1 MASSPF
7 QAEKH
12 QLWPSHVLEKRVDV
26 AAGLLPK
33 IKHELETKERKVRDE
48 LRSVG
53 FQPKSTTHAIFN
65 QCRVFDGVFRKKLN
79 ETHTTTM
86 IREAFLGD
94 AGLRANI
101 ENLKLDTFFNET
113 YVKQICRQ
121 ADGYQPHLVSPEKG
135 LKLLVKEAMGYVLLP
150 AERCV
155 DDVKLTLITTIQNS
169 AQDLSKHT
177 FASETRNLRP
187 TSQQMLLEICERA
200 IDVWSDEA
208 KDMTAKLV
216 SMEGDYITSQ
226 FFRRLAES
234 RAVAEMEADED
245 SDSEAETPVQRS
257 ARWTRV

>member
-135 LKLLVKEAMGYVLLP
+135 LRLLISEAMEHVLAP
-150 AERCV
+150 ASQCITDVKMTLINTVRQAA
-155 DDVKLTLITTIQNS
+155 DDV
-169 AQDLSKHT
+169 A
-177 FASETRNLRP
+177 RNHGMG
-187 TSQQMLLEICERA
+187 S
-200 IDVWSDEA
+200 
-208 KDMTAKLV
+208 
-216 SMEGDYITSQ
+216 SMG
-226 FFRRLAES
+226 AGG
-234 RAVAEMEADED
+234 
-245 SDSEAETPVQRS
+245 
-257 ARWTRV
+257 